1 MRETKFIKQN
11 QEKWAEFEEAMGQTR
26 NDPDKLN
33 ELFVQITDDLSYS
46 RTFYP
51 NRSVRVYLNGL
62 AQRIFFKIYSSRRS
76 PARRLVAFWVDELPQ
91 LMYEAR
97 SAFRLSFVVFV
108 IAFLIGMVSSAYDS
122 EFLRLILG
130 DSYVDMTLEN
140 IESGDPMAVYKEK
153 GAFGMSVGIT
163 FNNIFVAFLTFVM
176 GAFFTIGSIAIL
188 IRNGIMLGAFQYFF
202 IEQGLFWDSFLT
214 VWIHGTLEISAIIIA
229 GAAGI
234 TMGKGLAFPS
244 TYTRVKAFQQSARRG
259 IKIMAGI
266 VPIFVVAG
274 FIEGYLTRHTET
286 PDILRGLFILVCLL
300 FVLLYFVWY
309 PIIKARMGF
318 SASRIDNRM
327 PPDRKQELQFDRILS
342 GGDIFAGVFVFLRK
356 HVGALA
362 LASGIGALLYI
373 ALAFLPGDI
382 AIVDRFR
389 FPAGAWSGIQ
399 RIDQFFSNLGAP
411 LLPLANTLGFATV
424 GTVAFRRLLREE
436 GRKPAAAWIVFL
448 KLLVPMGVFAMLLYF
463 NGWYLPFLLMALLVL
478 PGLWGYISLRD
489 NRNPFA
495 AGSRSLSLL
504 FPNFSRGFS
513 LSLLFLLVGLLFFS
527 LVNTTLSWFYL
538 DLFSWVVQLPKDAM
552 AQFSAIV
559 LTFISVW
566 VLYFILAMV
575 LISGGLL
582 YYSLIEIQE
591 APQLRQRIQAIGSQQ
606 RIQGLEKEG

>member
-11 QEKWAEFEEAMGQTR
+11 QEKWAEFEGAMDRTR

-76 PARRLVAFWVDELPQ
+76 PARRLVSFWVDELPQ

-97 SAFRLSFVVFV
+97 SALRLSFAVFV
-108 IAFLIGMVSSAYDS
+108 LAFLIGMVSSAYDS

-130 DSYVDMTLEN
+130 DSYVDMTKEN
-140 IESGDPMAVYKEK
+140 IESGDPMAVYKQK

-234 TMGKGLAFPS
+234 TMGKGLAFPG
-244 TYTRVKAFQQSARRG
+244 TYTRAKAFQQSARRG

-266 VPIFVVAG
+266 VPIFIIAG

-286 PDILRGLFILVCLL
+286 PDLLRGMFILVCLL

-309 PIIKARMGF
+309 PIIKAQMGF
-318 SASRIDNRM
+318 DANRADSRV

-356 HVGALA
+356 HFGALA

-389 FPAGAWSGIQ
+389 FPAGAWSGLQ
-399 RIDQFFSNLGAP
+399 EVDQFFRNVRAP

-424 GTVAFRRLLREE
+424 GTVVFRRLMREE
-436 GRKPAAAWIVFL
+436 GQAPVAVWAAFL

-463 NGWYLPFLLMALLVL
+463 NGWYLPFMLMALLVL
-478 PGLWGYISLRD
+478 PGLWGHISLR
-489 NRNPFA
+489 NGRNPFA

-538 DLFSWVVQLPKDAM
+538 DLFSWVVQLPAEAM
-552 AQFSAIV
+552 AQFSTIV

-566 VLYFILAMV
+566 VLYLVMAMV
-575 LISGGLL
+575 LVSGGLL

-591 APQLRQRIQAIGSQQ
+591 APQLRQRIQDIGLQR
-606 RIQGLEKEG
+606 RIQGLEKE

>member
-11 QEKWAEFEEAMGQTR
+11 QEKWAEFEQAMDRTR
-26 NDPDKLN
+26 TDPDKLN

-62 AQRIFFKIYSSRRS
+62 AQRIFFKIYSSSRS
-76 PARRLVAFWVDELPQ
+76 PARRLVSFWVDELPQ

-97 SAFRLSFVVFV
+97 SAFRLSFVVFL
-108 IAFLIGMVSSAYDS
+108 IAFLIGMVSSAYDN

-163 FNNIFVAFLTFVM
+163 LNNIFVAFLTFVM

-202 IEQGLFWDSFLT
+202 IERELFWDSFLT

-234 TMGKGLAFPS
+234 TMGKGLAFPG
-244 TYTRVKAFQQSARRG
+244 TYTRAKAFQRSARFG

-266 VPIFVVAG
+266 VPIFVIAG

-286 PDILRGLFILVCLL
+286 PDILRGLFILACLL

-309 PIIKARMGF
+309 PRIKAQMGF
-318 SASRIDNRM
+318 TATHQDKRVLA
-327 PPDRKQELQFDRILS
+327 DRTQELQFDRILS
-342 GGDIFAGVFVFLRK
+342 GGEVFADVFVFLRK
-356 HVGALA
+356 HFGAVA
-362 LASGIGALLYI
+362 LASSIGAALYLV
-373 ALAFLPGDI
+373 LAFVPGGI
-382 AIVDRFR
+382 AVADRFR

-399 RIDQFFSNLGAP
+399 QIDQFFHNQLAP
-411 LLPLANTLGFATV
+411 LLPLANTLGFSIV
-424 GTVAFRRLLREE
+424 GTVVFRRLQTEE
-436 GRKPAAAWIVFL
+436 GQAPTAVWLAFL

-463 NGWYLPFLLMALLVL
+463 KGWYLPFALMALLVL
-478 PGLWGYISLRD
+478 PGLWGYISLRGAY
-489 NRNPFA
+489 NPFA
-495 AGSRSLSLL
+495 AGSRSFSLL
-504 FPNFSRGFS
+504 LPNFSRGFS
-513 LSLLFLLVGLLFFS
+513 LSILFLLVGLLFFS
-527 LVNTTLSWFYL
+527 LVNTTLAWFYL
-538 DLFSWVVQLPKDAM
+538 DLFSWVVQLPADAM
-552 AQFSAIV
+552 ARFSTIV

-566 VLYFILAMV
+566 VLYLVLAMV
-575 LISGGLL
+575 LVSGGLL
-582 YYSLIEIQE
+582 YYSLLEIQE
-591 APQLRQRIQAIGSQQ
+591 APKLRQRIRGIGLQR
-606 RIQGLEKEG
+606 RIQGLEKE